1 MDCPP
6 RGIEFPRGNFAL
18 RDITEKN
25 ANDIRRNAVEYIIN
39 AATPHG
45 RNKMGIVLGTW
56 AIMGIIV
63 VGIAKAVK

>member
-6 RGIEFPRGNFAL
+6 GGFEFVRGNFAL
-18 RDITEKN
+18 HDITEKN

-45 RNKMGIVLGTW
+45 RIKMEMIALALAYASIAAIV
-56 AIMGIIV
+56 
-63 VGIAKAVK
+63 KAAL